1 MFDDVAAV
9 TAEGLE
15 ALFPVLSRVG
25 AGGDSDQERVDQL
38 AVLERVKS
46 AVAAAQVRV
55 TAAFV
60 DSQQR
65 VAQAWR
71 ERAREC
77 SDAGDFDGWRAAR
90 AQALAA
96 SFDDDGTGHS
106 GRQPAAPRRSR
117 RPSGMTGVAAQ
128 VALAGHESPVRG
140 AAHVRLALTLT
151 RDMPHTLAALEA
163 GELSEWRA
171 QLVVNETASLTS
183 EHRSLVDAE
192 VVGPL
197 SDTGGTAGR
206 VESLGDRELARRVR
220 AIAYRVDA
228 ASVMAR
234 AVRAESERR
243 VTIRPAPDTMANV
256 TALLPVAQAV
266 AAHAAL
272 TAAADTSRAAGD
284 ERGKGQVMAD
294 TFVTR
299 ITGQAAAGAVPV
311 EVQFVMTDRALLAG
325 DATPAQLAGY
335 GTVPAA
341 CALPARRIRSRPGP
355 RLGRGAGLAAAALLA
370 PRHGDP
376 RRDGLHPPHLRRWAA
391 PLPARPRRRH
401 LPHPLV
407 RRPRPARRPRP
418 GPRPGRTHHRHQ
430 RPRRVRA
437 VQPHQAA
444 PRLHGRDTPHLPTRR
459 TPRRTHHHT
468 DRAHLHLS
476 RPTPAPR
483 SGPGSG
489 LGRGGTVDRLDE
501 AGAQRLTADGESAL
515 RGGILRRA
523 LSGLDPHG
531 LVAPLTQAVRAVHM
545 SRDRHVLCDIVIAT
559 PGETV
564 SLGDADGMLVIST
577 LRRMRAATSSSDLQR
592 PQAVARPG
600 HKVRQARPDLP
611 RRRRPLRD
619 HHLATRTGRH
629 APAPRF
635 LSQCLR
641 YTLKPDEPVSMW
653 GSMSAG
659 SRPSRPARCRK
670 SVDGVPI

>member
-1 MFDDVAAV
+1 MFDDAAAV

-60 DSQQR
+60 DSQER

-128 VALAGHESPVRG
+128 VALARHESPVRG

-151 RDMPHTLAALEA
+151 RDLPHTLAALEA

-183 EHRSLVDAE
+183 EQRSLVDAE

-206 VESLGDRELARRVR
+206 VGSLGDRELARRVR
-220 AIAYRVDA
+220 AVAYRVDA

-243 VTIRPAPDTMANV
+243 VTIRPAPDTMAYV

-272 TAAADTSRAAGD
+272 TAAADTARAAGD

-299 ITGQAAAGAVPV
+299 ITGQAAADAVPV
-311 EVQFVMTDRALLAG
+311 EVQLVMSDRALLAG

-341 CALPARRIRSRPGP
+341 WARTLLVGSGPGHAQ
-355 RLGRGAGLAAAALLA
+355 GSDEAQVW
-370 PRHGDP
+370 
-376 RRDGLHPPHLRRWAA
+376 LRR
-391 PLPARPRRRH
+391 LYSHPATGT
-401 LPHPLV
+401 LV
-407 RRPRPARRPRP
+407 AM
-418 GPRPGRTHHRHQ
+418 
-430 RPRRVRA
+430 
-437 VQPHQAA
+437 
-444 PRLHGRDTPHLPTRR
+444 DSTRR
-459 TPRRTHHHT
+459 TF
-468 DRAHLHLS
+468 D
-476 RPTPAPR
+476 
-483 SGPGSG
+483 
-489 LGRGGTVDRLDE
+489 GG
-501 AGAQRLTADGESAL
+501 
-515 RGGILRRA
+515 LRRYLLA
-523 LSGLDPHG
+523 RDVGTCRTPWCDAPARHVDHVRDHAQGGPTTDTNGQGVCVRCNHTKQLPGFTAETLPTCQPGAPH
-531 LVAPLTQAVRAVHM
+531 AVRTTTPTGHTYTSHAPPLLPGQDRGAV
-545 SRDRHVLCDIVIAT
+545 SA
-559 PGETV
+559 G
-564 SLGDADGMLVIST
+564 
-577 LRRMRAATSSSDLQR
+577 
-592 PQAVARPG
+592 VARSI
-600 HKVRQARPDLP
+600 AS
-611 RRRRPLRD
+611 
-619 HHLATRTGRH
+619 TGR
-629 APAPRF
+629 AR
-635 LSQCLR
+635 
-641 YTLKPDEPVSMW
+641 
-653 GSMSAG
+653 SA
-659 SRPSRPARCRK
+659 
-670 SVDGVPI
+670 